1 MLMEREDHGS
11 AGTMNGENQTSPVRR
26 VRYNPA
32 GAARLPIEI
41 TTIDRIRR
49 RGGLAE
55 FAAPQRPDFELLLA
69 IEHGSTTHEVDFTR
83 YDVSAGDVLWVHS
96 GQVQLWGDVRQLEGI
111 AVIFSPDALPADVV
125 ALLRTFGAFARNH
138 WADAAAPG
146 GPLLSALTAL
156 AAITADS
163 SGSGDRAAR
172 AQAHD
177 HAATHA
183 AAAALLLLAGTA
195 ESDAS
200 TVEVE
205 LPEAF
210 HWFFDEI
217 ERSFAEHRTAAW
229 YARRLGYSE
238 RTLNRLAR
246 AHAGLS
252 AKELIDRR
260 VVLEAKRLL
269 AHEQTPIAAIGARL
283 GFDDPANFSKYFK
296 HRVGIAPGAFR
307 DAQR

>member
-1 MLMEREDHGS
+1 M
-11 AGTMNGENQTSPVRR
+11 RR

-32 GAARLPIEI
+32 GSARLPIEI

-55 FAAPQRPDFELLLA
+55 FAAPQRPDFEMLLA
-69 IEHGSTTHEVDFTR
+69 IEHGSTTHEVDFMR
-83 YDVSAGDVLWVHS
+83 YDIAAGDALWVHA
-96 GQVQLWGDVRQLEGI
+96 GQVQLWGDVRRLEGI

-138 WADAAAPG
+138 WADAAASG
-146 GPLLSALTAL
+146 GPFLSTLNAL

-163 SGSGDRAAR
+163 SGPGDPAPR
-172 AQAHD
+172 AQARD

-205 LPEAF
+205 PPEAF
-210 HWFFDEI
+210 HWLFDEI

-246 AHAGLS
+246 THAGLS

-269 AHEQTPIAAIGARL
+269 VHEQASVAAIAARL

-296 HRVGIAPGAFR
+296 HRAGVAPGAFR
-307 DAQR
+307 DVQR

>member
-1 MLMEREDHGS
+1 MLMEPEDHGS
-11 AGTMNGENQTSPVRR
+11 PRTAHGENQTPPVRR

-32 GAARLPIEI
+32 GSVRLPIEI

-55 FAAPQRPDFELLLA
+55 FAAPQRPDFEMLLA
-69 IEHGSTTHEVDFTR
+69 IEHGSTTHEVDFMR
-83 YDVSAGDVLWVHS
+83 YDIAAGDALWVHA
-96 GQVQLWGDVRQLEGI
+96 GQVQLWGDVRRLEGI

-146 GPLLSALTAL
+146 GPFLSALSAL

-163 SGSGDRAAR
+163 SGPGDPAPR
-172 AQAHD
+172 AQARD

-205 LPEAF
+205 PPEAF

-246 AHAGLS
+246 THAGLS

-269 AHEQTPIAAIGARL
+269 VHEQASVAAIAARL

-296 HRVGIAPGAFR
+296 HRAGVAPGAFR

>member
-11 AGTMNGENQTSPVRR
+11 ARTPHGEKPTPAVRR

-32 GAARLPIEI
+32 GTARAPIEA

-69 IEHGSTTHEVDFTR
+69 IEHGSTTHEVDFMR
-83 YDVSAGDVLWVHS
+83 YEVSAGDALWVHA
-96 GQVQLWGDVRQLEGI
+96 GQVQLWGDVRRLEGI
-111 AVIFSPDALPADVV
+111 AVMFSPDALPADVV

-138 WADAAAPG
+138 WTDAAAPG

-156 AAITADS
+156 AAITANA
-163 SGSGDRAAR
+163 SGSDDATPR
-172 AQAHD
+172 AQARD

-183 AAAALLLLAGTA
+183 AAAALLLLAGSA
-195 ESDAS
+195 ESGAS
-200 TVEVE
+200 AVEVE
-205 LPEAF
+205 PPEAF

-269 AHEQTPIAAIGARL
+269 VHEQAPVAAIAARL
-283 GFDDPANFSKYFK
+283 GFDDPANFSKYFR